1 MPRRSR
7 HPKSPRMF
15 YLVKRAGKIVCVWC
29 GNFKGSD
36 SLLLCLSNPHEGY
49 TDQQWDTMATILQRY
64 FKAE

>member
-1 MPRRSR
+1 
-7 HPKSPRMF
+7 MF

-49 TDQQWDTMATILQRY
+49 TDQQWDAMATILQRY